1 MEPPSLPHPIQ
12 GRLLGSSRPHG
23 DSRPR
28 RPGTARTRVAGRPCR
43 CGLRRAA
50 RSPPEPGRR
59 GKLTLGAA
67 GRDAGCIRWAGER
80 ARLQGPTTRPRESPP
95 AARVALGSP
104 SSPAPPAPRR
114 ACPFRPHQREDVGG
128 PSAAAGR
135 MTLEGSYLRSG
146 RRCGCSPGSRGG
158 GRGSAPPVART
169 RARSPRRRAPGAIAG
184 VPGLRFRSPP
194 PTCDHSRRARG
205 CAHRPT
211 PSRRPAAPRPGWRG
225 KSARASWCP
234 APGAG
239 DPRPPVRRP
248 PPRGARRAGPPSAG
262 GPEREPEHRLPGAV
276 RPAGSPMART
286 SAPPPAPAET
296 RPDPTVACARRVGG
310 AASRAPAGVG
320 RDGNGGNPRTPRISK
335 YVKPVGPP
343 ASCSARNRRRGRSHR
358 LPSGDRGTAPNPL
371 AFP

>member
-1 MEPPSLPHPIQ
+1 MEPPSPPHPIQ
-12 GRLLGSSRPHG
+12 GRLLGSSRSHG

-28 RPGTARTRVAGRPCR
+28 RPGTAGRGWLGGPCR

-59 GKLTLGAA
+59 GKLTLAAA
-67 GRDAGCIRWAGER
+67 GRDAGCIRWTGER
-80 ARLQGPTTRPRESPP
+80 ARLQGPTTRLRESPP

-114 ACPFRPHQREDVGG
+114 ARPFRPHHARTWAG

-158 GRGSAPPVART
+158 GRGSAPPAART
-169 RARSPRRRAPGAIAG
+169 RARSPRRSAPGAIAG

-211 PSRRPAAPRPGWRG
+211 AGRAGAAGPRALPGVPP
-225 KSARASWCP
+225 P
-234 APGAG
+234 APGIPA
-239 DPRPPVRRP
+239 RPPVRRP
-248 PPRGARRAGPPSAG
+248 PPRGAGREAPPSAG
-262 GPEREPEHRLPGAV
+262 APETEPERRLPGAV
-276 RPAGSPMART
+276 RTAGRPMART
-286 SAPPPAPAET
+286 SAPPPAPAGT
-296 RPDPTVACARRVGG
+296 RPDPTVACGRRVGR
-310 AASRAPAGVG
+310 AASKAPAGEG